1 MVSFPFS
8 HFCISA
14 SLTNLLLLPEGLRQ
28 APKANQPFVPD
39 TAPVRQ
45 TRSATHAHT
54 PTQHNT
60 ASPQP
65 ASSQSAGLDQSSNP
79 SSANFNPEHF
89 EGKDTKQVPMS
100 TREVVTPGNR
110 PAQFAAQNDKS
121 KTGQQPDFY
130 DPYFPLEHLEIPR
143 SKDFQCCVHVDF
155 DSNSVT
161 PADGIYRRCYYGLLS
176 EIPDEVD
183 FALYH
188 LVQISNQR
196 WDKFKFEGFPLLAET
211 LMAKAMEITLLCSGV
226 EWERDYTSRR
236 LSSKVNVLNSL
247 EGTSDLLD
255 RIRKI
260 PVTYSNDT
268 VETEEFSRHLRHISE
283 AMLVLR
289 NMCLLHD
296 NVLYLTQRAQGLLR
310 DFLVIMI
317 NVPKDPRFNE
327 LKNDALDIAEEV
339 TKYLRTNPDDPLCI
353 SLFSCLESQDRAHIV
368 RALSALAHF
377 STELEPPTPNDAMQ
391 RVSKESLQRLYY
403 FTLIEQDKDVLSGAL
418 DVWYQFTLSP
428 PNVRTMIEMR
438 SLPRIFMRRMVSL
451 LSYEAKPNKVETVLQ
466 EEKVAP
472 PPSEIPKVPPELY
485 KALMELPEPERSS
498 RWLRCCFVEDPDC
511 EITQIALWQGYQS
524 RFADARL
531 PGGGVLPAAEFIKNV
546 STTFT
551 NAQAQVINGPGSAT
565 KFIIK
570 GIRPLETARTFD
582 GWPYLYCKWT
592 DDTQPSKQC
601 NRAFA
606 TPKELRSHVFEDH
619 MGLKPLDQPAHYN
632 LEKADKPI
640 HTCQWDNCTKFKS
653 SGPSDDTAMVAEHV
667 ASHLPQDRDPNAKPP
682 STQREILQPRV
693 VRTWDY
699 NDTPLDVDGEPY
711 GVAYKAAL
719 VLRNLAW
726 NLPNENSDE
735 RFRYLPWKKALFMNH
750 RTKIIESWDLNR
762 SLRNILTDLII
773 LIDKE
778 EA

>member
-1 MVSFPFS
+1 MST
-8 HFCISA
+8 
-14 SLTNLLLLPEGLRQ
+14 SLPNLLLLPEGLRQ
-28 APKANQPFVPD
+28 APKVNQPFVPD

-45 TRSATHAHT
+45 TRSSTHAHT

-79 SSANFNPEHF
+79 SSANFNLEHF
-89 EGKDTKQVPMS
+89 EGKETKQAPMS

-110 PAQFAAQNDKS
+110 PAQFAAQNDKA

-130 DPYFPLEHLEIPR
+130 DPYYPLEHLEIPR
-143 SKDFQCCVHVDF
+143 SKDFQCYPHIDL
-155 DSNSVT
+155 DSNFVT
-161 PADGIYRRCYYGLLS
+161 LADGIYRRCYYGLQS
-176 EIPDEVD
+176 GIPDEVD

-196 WDKFKFEGFPLLAET
+196 CDKFKFEGFPLLAET
-211 LMAKAMEITLLCSGV
+211 LMDKAMEITLLCSGV
-226 EWERDYTSRR
+226 KWELDYISRR
-236 LSSKVNVLNSL
+236 LSGRINVLNSL
-247 EGTSDLLD
+247 GGTSDLLD
-255 RIRKI
+255 RLKSL
-260 PVTYSNDT
+260 PLTYPRDT
-268 VETEEFSRHLRHISE
+268 LETEEFSRHLRHIKE
-283 AMLVLR
+283 ATLVLR
-289 NMCLLHD
+289 NMCLLQD
-296 NVLYLTQRAQGLLR
+296 NVLYVTQRAKGLLR
-310 DFLVIMI
+310 DFLVVLLNI
-317 NVPKDPRFNE
+317 PQDPRFNE

-339 TKYLRTNPDDPLCI
+339 TKYLQTQPDDPLCI
-353 SLFSCLESQDRAHIV
+353 SLFNCLDSHDRAHVV

-377 STELEPPTPNDAMQ
+377 STELEQPTPSAMECVPLKCLQ
-391 RVSKESLQRLYY
+391 SLFYY
-403 FTLIEQDKDVLSGAL
+403 TLIEQDKDVLSGAL
-418 DVWYQFTLSP
+418 DLLYQYTLSRG
-428 PNVRTMIEMR
+428 NVEKMIDQMPK
-438 SLPRIFMRRMVSL
+438 LPRVVIGRTVSL
-451 LSYEAKPNKVETVLQ
+451 LSYEAKLNKEETVLQ

-485 KALMELPEPERSS
+485 KALIELPEPERSS
-498 RWLRCCFVEDPDC
+498 RWLRCCFVEDSEC

-551 NAQAQVINGPGSAT
+551 NAHAQVINGPGTAT

-570 GIRPLETARTFD
+570 GIRPLETAHTFD

-606 TPKELRSHVFEDH
+606 TPTELRSHVFEDH

-699 NDTPLDVDGEPY
+699 IDTPLDTDGEPY

-719 VLRNLAW
+719 IMRNLAW
-726 NLPNENSDE
+726 HLPTK
-735 RFRYLPWKKALFMNH
+735 LKKDLFTTH
-750 RTKIIESWDLNR
+750 RTKIIETWDLNR
-762 SLRNILTDLII
+762 SLRRILTDLII

-778 EA
+778 EK